1 MINQYIHVCVQ
12 LVTSRRALGHGVGY
26 SHVGCHVEL
35 VKIAQNPLERVTDHV
50 SGLCSRTDA
59 GATSLFWHASIFLS
73 GHPLVVWIAPLAS
86 R

>member
-35 VKIAQNPLERVTDHV
+35 VRIARTTLERAVNQVVGSQFMNQHFSDELTLAV
-50 SGLCSRTDA
+50 VY
-59 GATSLFWHASIFLS
+59 LS
-73 GHPLVVWIAPLAS
+73 P
-86 R
+86 